1 MSKSEPFIVNI
12 TNEDIANEDRLAAI
26 FSARWNCIMKKEDT
40 MHPIDFSCWRAGQ
53 PKTIIDKDG
62 FQRVLSPKME
72 LKAWAETRVRDH
84 KFGDFPTIYLALKK
98 FMFAKDVI
106 NNFGKPCF
114 FIVEWLGCGSI
125 GYADLSLVDATADD
139 FLHYQNV
146 NYRDQKRDIGTVV
159 EISLDDFVLVEHG
172 YNGLS

>member
-1 MSKSEPFIVNI
+1 MSNNEPFIVNI
-12 TNEDIANEDRLAAI
+12 TGEDIANEDRLASI
-26 FSARWNCIMKKEDT
+26 FSARWNCTMKKEDT
-40 MHPIDFSCWRAGQ
+40 MHPIDFSCWRIGE
-53 PKTIIDKDG
+53 PKTIIDEDG
-62 FQRVLSPKME
+62 LEKVLNPKME
-72 LKAWAETRVRDH
+72 LKAWAETRVRGH

-114 FIVEWLGCGSI
+114 FIVEWSDGTI
-125 GYADLSLVDATADD
+125 GFADLSKVDATADD

-146 NYRDQKRDIGTVV
+146 SKRNQKRDIGTVV
-159 EISLDDFVLVEHG
+159 EINIDDFSIIQHG